1 MIQIYKS
8 MDDGIMNIEKTITEG
23 CWVSLTAPNSA
34 ELEQVAQECNVDI
47 DDLRAPLDEEERSRL
62 MTEDDYTDRKSV
74 V

>member
-34 ELEQVAQECNVDI
+34 ELEQVAQE
-47 DDLRAPLDEEERSRL
+47 LLHYTSR
-62 MTEDDYTDRKSV
+62 TIGGGIGARR
-74 V
+74 